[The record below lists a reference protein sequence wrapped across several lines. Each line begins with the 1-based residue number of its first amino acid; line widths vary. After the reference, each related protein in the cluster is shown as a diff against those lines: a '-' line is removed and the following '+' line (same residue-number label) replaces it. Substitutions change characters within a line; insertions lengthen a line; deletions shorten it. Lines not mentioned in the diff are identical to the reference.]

1 MNRLWVMRIG
11 SEKMGYKQ
19 AIVVRKDLEL
29 GKGKLAAQVA
39 HASVGAME
47 RTNRTVVKKWENGGA
62 KKVVL
67 KVENLGKLKELY
79 KRAEAAKL
87 PCFVVRDAGL
97 TQLESGTVTCI
108 GIGPAQEKD
117 IDKIT
122 SGLKLL

>member
-1 MNRLWVMRIG
+1 MVSG
-11 SEKMGYKQ
+11 EKMGYKQ
-19 AIVVRKDLEL
+19 AIIVRNDLEL
-29 GKGKLAAQVA
+29 GKGKLATQVA

-47 RTNRTVVKKWENGGA
+47 HANKAVVKKWGNEGA

-67 KVENLGKLKELY
+67 KVESLGKLKELH

-97 TQLESGTVTCI
+97 TQLEPGTITCI
-108 GIGPAQEKD
+108 GIGPAQERD

-122 SGLKLL
+122 SELKLL